1 MWYLSWAR
9 CLTDQLKRIRL
20 DGCGTWQIAKIL
32 LKCGLLVN
40 LENFEQHAI
49 PCWRLAGDDTN
60 GAGMIA
66 KSKPRVLVFSQRNI
80 SHALF
85 HCPHYEFEDVIC
97 KIDSAELLVPHADPS
112 SLRYSLAKR
121 AAYRLP
127 VTLDPGIEKFNGKDH
142 YELFFAICGI
152 PSDLL
157 AVDAAIDWRQSCTT
171 SVCLIDEFWIRQI
184 DEYRQF
190 LRILAKFD
198 IVMLYYS
205 QSVKPVG
212 ERIHRKC
219 SYLAPGVDALLF
231 NPYPEQ
237 PKRAIDLY
245 SIGRRSEIT
254 HQKLLQLASN
264 ARFFY
269 LHDSIRGSQAIN
281 PAQHRTLFANI
292 AKRSRYFIVNP
303 GLIDDPK
310 TRGNQSEIGNRYF
323 EGAASGT
330 IMVGERPQNEEFERL
345 FDWPDALIDMP
356 YDSSEI
362 DLIIQELDRQPERQ
376 ERIRQNNVAH
386 ALLRHDW
393 AYRWDAILKIAGL
406 APMPQLLER
415 KELLQGLGEAVLEG
429 NMARTSA

>member
-1 MWYLSWAR
+1 
-9 CLTDQLKRIRL
+9 
-20 DGCGTWQIAKIL
+20 
-32 LKCGLLVN
+32 
-40 LENFEQHAI
+40 
-49 PCWRLAGDDTN
+49 
-60 GAGMIA
+60 
-66 KSKPRVLVFSQRNI
+66 
-80 SHALF
+80 
-85 HCPHYEFEDVIC
+85 
-97 KIDSAELLVPHADPS
+97 
-112 SLRYSLAKR
+112 
-121 AAYRLP
+121 
-127 VTLDPGIEKFNGKDH
+127 
-142 YELFFAICGI
+142 
-152 PSDLL
+152 
-157 AVDAAIDWRQSCTT
+157 
-171 SVCLIDEFWIRQI
+171 
-184 DEYRQF
+184 
-190 LRILAKFD
+190 
-198 IVMLYYS
+198 
-205 QSVKPVG
+205 
-212 ERIHRKC
+212 
-219 SYLAPGVDALLF
+219 LAPGVDALLF

-254 HQKLLQLASN
+254 HQKLLQLASD

-330 IMVGERPQNEEFERL
+330 IMVGERPQNEEFEKL

-362 DLIIQELDRQPERQ
+362 DWIIQELDRQPERQ

-393 AYRWDAILKIAGL
+393 AYRWGSILQIAGL

-415 KELLQGLGEAVLEG
+415 KERLQGLGQAVLEG